1 VAHRWPIPNA
11 ALLLA
16 LLPALAPGPALA
28 QTVAGSVHDRDSGA
42 PIATAMVALLHDS
55 GSRLAW
61 VLTDREGTFRL
72 RAPAP
77 GTYGLRVDR
86 IGLRTEFLEGIQVG
100 DRELVTV
107 RFEVGSRVI
116 ELPGVEVEAE
126 RLCRIPDQEGLLISD
141 LWDEARKALELSLLT
156 QRERALRVRGQNR
169 ERVLDLVT
177 LRALDERVRSWSG
190 ISRSPYFAAPAD
202 ELARDG
208 YVREGPGGHEYF
220 GLAPETILSRSFE
233 ETHCFRVRPP
243 ARGQALNEIGL
254 AFEPAPGRTVPDVAG
269 VLWLDRETARLL
281 RVEYAFTRH
290 LHPVALPEEPFGGR
304 TDFGWLEDGTVIV
317 ENWWLRMPQFERI
330 IITDDLPRGAVV
342 RGGVWAEREHR
353 DQLRRVGLNVLE
365 VGGTVTSATL
375 PGRSATGSVVVEG
388 TAYDSIHGVP
398 LARALVFVMGTDHQ
412 AETDAGGRFVLRG
425 LPAGALELSWQHPS
439 FDALTLTPDPV
450 RLSAAEHETVRV
462 SLATP
467 SPSTLFGSRCDPG
480 RSWIWGI
487 VRARP
492 DDRPV
497 HGAVV
502 VAEWTPLESRIRRTT
517 VTDRTGTWV
526 ICDVDRGAS
535 VRVSAESDGVVAR
548 ALVLAGAARGARAD
562 LTLDSLS
569 PERDA
574 RGRLALGL
582 IRGQVVGE
590 PGDEPLA
597 GVALELVDEA
607 GEGVARI
614 VSDEVGGFS
623 LPVQRPGSHRIR
635 ARRLGHGELLTE
647 GVMVETGDT
656 LDVLLRMGPEPIALP
671 EIDVVA
677 RARPPRTG
685 RIAGFYERAGRGFGT
700 FITREEVERRG
711 PVRLAHMLAEHGMEV
726 TQVGGSAFS
735 LGILNRRTGCA
746 PMVYVDG
753 IRLTHGP
760 DPEGAGEA
768 VGLVNPLDVEG
779 IEIYRG
785 SATVPGEFGG
795 STAQC
800 GVIVIWTR
808 TSP

>member
-1 VAHRWPIPNA
+1 VAHRRPIPSA

-16 LLPALAPGPALA
+16 LLPALAPGSALA
-28 QTVAGSVHDRDSGA
+28 QTITGSVHDRDSGV
-42 PIATAMVALLHDS
+42 PVATAVVGLLDDA
-55 GSRLAW
+55 GERLAW
-61 VLTDREGTFRL
+61 VLTNREGTFRL
-72 RAPAP
+72 RVPAP

-100 DRELVTV
+100 DGELVTV
-107 RFEVGSRVI
+107 RLELGSRVI
-116 ELPGVEVEAE
+116 ELPAVDVEAE

-141 LWDEARKALELSLLT
+141 LWEEARKALELSLLT
-156 QRERALRVRGQNR
+156 QSERALHVRGRNR

-177 LRALDERVRSWSG
+177 LRVMDERLQSWSG

-202 ELARDG
+202 ELARYG
-208 YVREGPGGHEYF
+208 YVREGRRGHEYF

-243 ARGQALNEIGL
+243 ARGQAANEIGL

-281 RVEYAFTRH
+281 RVEYAFTGH
-290 LHPVALPEEPFGGR
+290 LHPVALPQEPFGGR

-330 IITDDLPRGAVV
+330 VSTDDLPRGAVV
-342 RGGVWAEREHR
+342 RGGVWAERDRR

-375 PGRSATGSVVVEG
+375 PGRSARGSVVVEG
-388 TAYDSIHGVP
+388 TAYDSIQAVP
-398 LARALVFVMGTDHQ
+398 LARALVFVMGTEHQ
-412 AETDAGGRFVLRG
+412 AETDADGRFVLRG
-425 LPAGALELSWQHPS
+425 LPAGTLELSWQHPS
-439 FDALTLTPDPV
+439 LDALTLTPEPLL
-450 RLSAAEHETVRV
+450 LSAAEHDTVRV

-467 SPSTLFGSRCDPG
+467 SPSTMFGSRCDPG
-480 RSWIWGI
+480 RFWIWGI

-492 DDRPV
+492 DDQPV

-502 VAEWTPLESRIRRTT
+502 VAEWAPFEDRIRRTT
-517 VTDRTGTWV
+517 ATDREGAWV
-526 ICDVDRGAS
+526 ICDVDWMAS
-535 VRVSAESDGVVAR
+535 VRVSAESGGVVAR
-548 ALVLAGAARGARAD
+548 ALVRAGAGQGTRAD
-562 LTLDSLS
+562 LTLDSPS

-590 PGDEPLA
+590 PDDEPLA

-607 GEGVARI
+607 GDGLART

-623 LPVQRPGSHRIR
+623 LPVARAGSHRIR

-647 GVMVETGDT
+647 QVLVETGDT
-656 LDVLLRMGPEPIALP
+656 LDVVLRMGAEPIALP
-671 EIDVVA
+671 EIDVLA

-685 RIAGFYERAGRGFGT
+685 RIAGFYERAERGFGT
-700 FITREEVERRG
+700 FITREDVERRG

-726 TQVGGSAFS
+726 TQIRGSSFS
-735 LGILNRRTGCA
+735 LGIVNRRTGCA
-746 PMVYVDG
+746 PVVYVDG
-753 IRLTHGP
+753 IPISRSP
-760 DPEGAGEA
+760 DPEEAGEA
-768 VGLVNPLDVEG
+768 VGLVHPLDVEG

-795 STAQC
+795 STARC
-800 GVIVIWTR
+800 GVILIWTR